1 MTSTYTVTE
10 ARAILTARRDMR
22 PIAANA
28 IHRLHAEGWTNPAI
42 ADQLRTVTASG
53 VRVFLNRTTPDPAHP
68 DHTPGRTPAGTLD
81 VYGEYT
87 MKSIPAMRALRGH
100 GVTYRTI
107 AAYAGYANGSSV
119 HNRLHHRPRQNRI

>member
-1 MTSTYTVTE
+1 MPDLEIKVGDRPFLVSCQPGEEHFLRAAAAMLDTE
-10 ARAILTARRDMR
+10 ARAILTTRRDMR

-68 DHTPGRTPAGTLD
+68 
-81 VYGEYT
+81 
-87 MKSIPAMRALRGH
+87 
-100 GVTYRTI
+100 
-107 AAYAGYANGSSV
+107 
-119 HNRLHHRPRQNRI
+119 